1 MNDYLTKL
9 QEAGRRAVR
18 FISGDI
24 WRIQLK
30 DRPSGKSFLI
40 TQMRILILAL
50 RGVRE
55 DKVHLRAPALT
66 LITAFSVVPA
76 LALVF
81 SIARG
86 FGLEMYVVRQLQA
99 ALAGREEVLNW
110 VLELTQSVLTQF
122 REAHLAVIGTIMLL
136 YTISRLLINIENSFN
151 EIWQVSRGRSPARKF
166 TDYFAIMFIAPLFFT
181 MAGAATVLL
190 NAQIQQSSSALLSP
204 LLLFLVKLLPYI
216 LIWVVLTLVYIIMP
230 NTSVKFSAAL
240 YAGLIAGT
248 VFQVVQWIYVKFQ
261 IGVSTYNAI
270 YGSFAALPL
279 LLLWIQVSWLVVLF
293 GAELSY
299 AKHNVANYEFE
310 AETAKISAYNK
321 KILALYILHLLVTGF
336 QQGRKPQ
343 TPGQISR
350 ALEIPNNL
358 VRKILNELEE
368 VNLISQVSTEK
379 PSEAAYQPAIDIQ
392 AISIRTVLERLDK
405 KGMDVLIARPS
416 PLLDNLKETL
426 VDFYT
431 QLEKAPA
438 NKLLKDL

>member
-18 FISGDI
+18 FISVDI
-24 WRIQLK
+24 WRIQPK
-30 DRPSGKSFLI
+30 DLPSGKHFLI

-86 FGLEMYVVRQLQA
+86 FGLELYVERQLQT

-110 VLELTQSVLTQF
+110 VLDLTRSFLTQF
-122 REAHLAVIGTIMLL
+122 RDAHLAVLGTILLL
-136 YTISRLLINIENSFN
+136 YTITRLLINIENSFN

-166 TDYFAIMFIAPLFFT
+166 TDYFAIMFIAPLFFI

-190 NAQIQQSSSALLSP
+190 NAEIQQSGGDFLSP
-204 LLLFLVKLLPYI
+204 LLLFLVRFLPYI
-216 LIWVVLTLVYIIMP
+216 LIWVVFTLLYIVMP
-230 NTSVKFSAAL
+230 NTSVKLSAAL
-240 YAGLIAGT
+240 YAGIIAGT
-248 VFQVVQWIYVKFQ
+248 VFQVVQWVYVQFQ

-279 LLLWIQVSWLVVLF
+279 LLLWIQVSWLVVLY

-310 AETAKISAYNK
+310 AETVRISAYNK
-321 KILALYILHLLVTGF
+321 KILALYILHLLVTVF
-336 QQGRKPQ
+336 QQGSKPL

-350 ALEIPNNL
+350 TLEIPNNL

-368 VNLISQVSTEK
+368 INLISQVSAEK
-379 PSEAAYQPAIDIQ
+379 PAEAAYQPAIDIQ
-392 AISIRTVLERLDK
+392 AISIRMVLERLDK
-405 KGMDVLIARPS
+405 KGMDVLIAKPS
-416 PLLDNLKETL
+416 PLLDNLKKTL
-426 VDFYT
+426 GDFYN
-431 QLEKAPA
+431 QLEKATA

>member
-9 QEAGRRAVR
+9 QEAGRRAVH

>member
-368 VNLISQVSTEK
+368 VNLISQVSTDK

>member
-1 MNDYLTKL
+1 MSSYLRKL
-9 QEAGRRAVR
+9 QETLSRAVR
-18 FISGDI
+18 FISADI

-30 DRPSGKSFLI
+30 DLPSGKNFLI
-40 TQMRILILAL
+40 TQMRILILAF

-55 DKVHLRAPALT
+55 DKVHLRAPSLT
-66 LITAFSVVPA
+66 LISAFSVVPT

-86 FGLEMYVVRQLQA
+86 FGLELYVEKQLQA

-110 VLELTQSVLTQF
+110 VLELTRSFLAQF
-122 REAHLAVIGTIMLL
+122 RDTQLAIIGTILLL
-136 YTISRLLINIENSFN
+136 YIITRLLVNVENSFN
-151 EIWQVSRGRSPARKF
+151 EIWQVSRGRSLARKF
-166 TDYFAIMFIAPLFFT
+166 TDYFAIMFIAPLFFI
-181 MAGAATVLL
+181 MAGAATVLI
-190 NAQIQQSSSALLSP
+190 NAQIQQSGSAFLSP

-230 NTSVKFSAAL
+230 NTSVNFFAAL
-240 YAGLIAGT
+240 YAGVIAGT
-248 VFQVVQWIYVKFQ
+248 AFQVVQWIYIKFQ
-261 IGVSTYNAI
+261 IGVSTYNAL

-299 AKHNVANYEFE
+299 AKQHVANYEFE
-310 AETAKISAYNK
+310 AETTKISAYNK

-336 QQGRKPQ
+336 EQGSKPQ

-350 ALEIPNNL
+350 TLEIPNNL

-368 VNLISQVSTEK
+368 VNLISQVSTER
-379 PSEAAYQPAIDIQ
+379 PLEAAYQPAIDIQ
-392 AISIRTVLERLDK
+392 SISTRLVLERLDK
-405 KGMDVLIARPS
+405 KGMDVLIAKPL
-416 PLLDNLKETL
+416 PLLDLLKDTL
-426 VDFYT
+426 GDFYN
-431 QLEKAPA
+431 QIEKAPG